1 VKRNDVIG
9 GLFFLAVGILFA
21 VYSQSVDI
29 GTMEE
34 PGPGFLPL
42 WAGVLLALMSAILL
56 IKTFLQ
62 KKHEKGE
69 SFFPEHDSW
78 KRVCM
83 VVASLI
89 VYNLLLQ
96 YVGFILITFLFVAF
110 LVKFV
115 FPQTWLRTLVTAALS
130 TAGAQLIFVNL
141 LEINFPKGLLGF

>member
-1 VKRNDVIG
+1 MKRNDLVG
-9 GLFFLAVGILFA
+9 GFFFLGVGILFA

-42 WAGVLLALMSAILL
+42 WAGVLLGLMSAVLL
-56 IKTFLQ
+56 LKAAV
-62 KKHEKGE
+62 KKSEEGE
-69 SFFPEHDSW
+69 SFFPERDSW

-83 VVASLI
+83 VVGSLL
-89 VYNLLLQ
+89 VYNFLLQ
-96 YVGFILITFLFVAF
+96 SLGFVLITFLFVAF
-110 LVKFV
+110 LVKCV
-115 FPQTWLRTLVTAALS
+115 FPQTWLRTAVTAALS

>member
-1 VKRNDVIG
+1 MKLNDVIG

-29 GTMEE
+29 GTMDE
-34 PGPGFLPL
+34 PGPGFLPF
-42 WAGVLLALMSAILL
+42 WAGVLLAVMSAILL
-56 IKTFLQ
+56 IKTFFQ
-62 KKHEKGE
+62 KKHEKSE

-83 VVASLI
+83 VVSSLI

-96 YVGFILITFLFVAF
+96 YLGFILITFFFVAF
-110 LVKFV
+110 LVKCV

>member
-1 VKRNDVIG
+1 MKRNDSIG

-42 WAGVLLALMSAILL
+42 WAGVLLGIMSIALLG
-56 IKTFLQ
+56 KTFFQ
-62 KKHEKGE
+62 KKYEAGE
-69 SFFPEHDSW
+69 PFFPEKDSW
-78 KRVCM
+78 KRVTM
-83 VVASLI
+83 VVASLLA
-89 VYNLLLQ
+89 YNFLLQ
-96 YVGFILITFLFVAF
+96 HLGFILITFLFVAF
-110 LVKFV
+110 LVKSV
-115 FPQTWLRTLVTAALS
+115 FPQTWLRTFVTAALS